1 MKRNASIFLCIAL
14 VAAIP
19 ALAQNTP
26 AAPAGASVGTPAVA
40 ATGKIGII
48 SIQQAIVQSNE
59 GQRDFQALAKKVEPK
74 QTELQKMNTEVED
87 LKKQLQTQG
96 DKLNDDA
103 RGNLARSIDQKSK
116 TLQRDYD
123 DYQSDLQSQQNDIAN
138 RIGGKMMQ
146 VLDKYAKDNG
156 YSVILDVSSP
166 QSPVLW
172 ASNATD
178 ITKAI
183 VDAYNAS
190 SGVPAPAPAAKPAAA
205 ATRPGAPTAPSAT
218 RPAPTTTRP
227 KPPGE

>member
-14 VAAIP
+14 VAASP
-19 ALAQNTP
+19 ALAQNSP
-26 AAPAGASVGTPAVA
+26 AAPASAPAV

-48 SIQQAIVQSNE
+48 NIQQAIVGSNE

-103 RGNLARSIDQKSK
+103 RSNLARSIDQKSK

-123 DYQSDLQSQQNDIAN
+123 DYQSDLQTQQNDIAN
-138 RIGGKMMQ
+138 RIGGKMME
-146 VLDKYAKDNG
+146 VLDKYAKENG
-156 YSVILDVSSP
+156 YSVVLDISSP

-183 VDAYNAS
+183 VDAYNAA
-190 SGVPAPAPAAKPAAA
+190 SGVPAQAAPAARPAAST
-205 ATRPGAPTAPSAT
+205 TRPVTPTAPSAT

-227 KPPGE
+227 KPPGQ